1 MANASSVDDYFQAAF
16 DTAIQEFRVKL
27 KNDDLYH
34 EILQTKK
41 IEEVYELTDK
51 LQEEQSRTGRLR
63 HLSKIEP
70 FLEGLRG
77 YADVIEIFMQAKPDV
92 LALIWGPL
100 KLLLQWADVLKQSM
114 DAIVDT
120 IAEIGS
126 LIPEFQ
132 ISSKLFGKNTTIRDV
147 LLLFFRDIL
156 DFYIITL
163 KFFSSP
169 RKYLCRPYD
178 RASS

>member
-1 MANASSVDDYFQAAF
+1 MANANSVDDYFPAAF

-27 KNDDLYH
+27 KNEDLYH
-34 EILQTKK
+34 DILQTKK

-77 YADVIEIFMQAKPDV
+77 YASVIEVFMQAKPDV

-114 DAIVDT
+114 DAIVDI

-132 ISSKLFGKNTTIRDV
+132 ISGKLFGKNTAIRDV

-156 DFYIITL
+156 DFYVITL

-169 RKYLCRPYD
+169 RKYFCRPYD